1 MTMLSAITEYVSI
14 GLATVIV
21 LALWITVLHKIEK
34 RDQHLRT
41 THPSFQP
48 LEVNAEYPR
57 EWE

>member
-1 MTMLSAITEYVSI
+1 MLSAITEYVSI
-14 GLATVIV
+14 GLATVIA

-41 THPSFQP
+41 TQPSFQP